1 MARKSRTTNSNS
13 IVIVCEGTETEV
25 RYLTDLKDFVV
36 QNFPDRFSD
45 IRIVPTAQEL
55 VVCTTRNK
63 NKKLKDAWPWAY
75 YVQDEYDQVE
85 FDKYRPQPTRYVREA
100 ELFILNDGYNEAW
113 AVYDHDNFTDHQFA
127 KEHANQ
133 VNVNIAFSS
142 ISFEE
147 WILLHFER
155 NEKAFCKSVCKQ
167 KKQDIMCGTGAHDD
181 DCHGEVCVGGHI
193 REQKHIPLY
202 GKNMDGLFA
211 HLFDKHNLA
220 IANAAWTRGLHDNP
234 DSFWEYNPLTTVDRL
249 IARLLDYNQEYSWI
263 RDTDNF
269 ALDRTTLKLEEQE
282 ISNTGDNPIAFR
294 YRTYNDLMTFISEC
308 NTGII
313 EPGTTMRLDIPANA
327 KYIGFISNRDIK
339 LTAIS

>member
-1 MARKSRTTNSNS
+1 MIVMA
-13 IVIVCEGTETEV
+13 
-25 RYLTDLKDFVV
+25 
-36 QNFPDRFSD
+36 
-45 IRIVPTAQEL
+45 
-55 VVCTTRNK
+55 
-63 NKKLKDAWPWAY
+63 
-75 YVQDEYDQVE
+75 
-85 FDKYRPQPTRYVREA
+85 
-100 ELFILNDGYNEAW
+100 
-113 AVYDHDNFTDHQFA
+113 
-127 KEHANQ
+127 
-133 VNVNIAFSS
+133 
-142 ISFEE
+142 
-147 WILLHFER
+147 
-155 NEKAFCKSVCKQ
+155 KSVSVA
-167 KKQDIMCGTGAHDD
+167 IL
-181 DCHGEVCVGGHI
+181 
-193 REQKHIPLY
+193 EQKHIPLY

-313 EPGTTMRLDIPANA
+313 EPGTTMRLISLPMRNTLASSA
-327 KYIGFISNRDIK
+327 IGISN
-339 LTAIS
+339 